1 MRKNENLC
9 RKCSVHGKMPN
20 NYGFNYNDM
29 IIRHIPYNLQFNGF
43 LLAPSFNVVLVQ
55 ISSFQ
60 KNKKGRKR

>member
-1 MRKNENLC
+1 MRTYAESVQYMV
-9 RKCSVHGKMPN
+9 KCQIN

-55 ISSFQ
+55 ISFFQ
-60 KNKKGRKR
+60 KDKKGRKR